1 MLVRR
6 AKAEFFIKW
15 LLVAR
20 GPLVAVRRLSEEEEG
35 EEGDEWK
42 KRRSFEMEAM
52 TIGRAIHPNI
62 VILKA
67 YYYAPDEN

>member
-6 AKAEFFIKW
+6 AKAELFIKW

-20 GPLVAVRRLSEEEEG
+20 RPLVAVRRLSEEEEG

-42 KRRSFEMEAM
+42 KRRSFEMGAM

-67 YYYAPDEN
+67 YYYASDEN